1 MSTLRYC
8 QCVTAGRP
16 ERRTRRQEQGDRSR
30 EVILDAASRLM
41 AANGFDGA
49 SIASI
54 ARESGLP
61 ASSIYWH
68 FSSKEGV
75 LAAVMERGAERYF
88 DSLGALDADG
98 EASPAES
105 LRTVYRRASVA
116 IRRDPGFLRLFILLL
131 LSGHDDETV
140 HRVRRAARERVHDA
154 LRSAYRGEGEAVATA
169 VADGLAD
176 VGLAMFDGAFLAVQ
190 NDSGLDYEELLVSM
204 ADALSALADAAVAR
218 GGSHPPGRRTAS

>member
-1 MSTLRYC
+1 
-8 QCVTAGRP
+8 VTAGTP
-16 ERRTRRQEQGDRSR
+16 ERRTRRQEQGEKSR

-54 ARESGLP
+54 AQESGLP

-75 LAAVMERGAERYF
+75 LAAVMERGAERFF
-88 DSLGALDADG
+88 DSLGPLDAD
-98 EASPAES
+98 EQTSPAET
-105 LRTVYRRASVA
+105 LRTLYRRASAA
-116 IRRDPGFLRLFILLL
+116 IRGDPGFLRLFILLL
-131 LSGHDDETV
+131 LSGHGDETV
-140 HRVRRAARERVHDA
+140 HRVRRAARERVRDA
-154 LRSAYRGEGEAVATA
+154 LRSAYRGEGEDVATA

-176 VGLAMFDGAFLAVQ
+176 IGLAMFDGAFLAVQ

-204 ADALSALADAAVAR
+204 ADALTALADAAVAR
-218 GGSHPPGRRTAS
+218 GIPQRSPRRTAS